1 MNKVLTVGAMVAAAL
16 GASALLVIGGD
27 RLGAVH
33 PDSQASSARSSIG
46 LPWDI
51 ALLPEGASRILGDS
65 GLVLSPDPARAST
78 LADVQRLWPIETQI
92 AIVEAPG
99 EVGALE
105 AFVDPA
111 QLGFVAGKLVV
122 STRLSTEALQAMK
135 ARAAK
140 VEFMESTTRRY
151 TLSAD
156 DLAQAL
162 KTPISAV
169 SLVPQAQLD
178 AATLTQRFGE
188 PSERLSLGQD
198 DTAVEHLLYPQ
209 RGLDIAVRHQGKEVM
224 QYVAPG
230 QFDRLRQPL
239 QAQPR
244 P

>member
-1 MNKVLTVGAMVAAAL
+1 MNKVMTIAAMVAAAL
-16 GASALLVIGGD
+16 GISVLLVIGGD

-33 PDSQASSARSSIG
+33 PDPQAPSTRSLMG
-46 LPWDI
+46 LPWEI
-51 ALLPEGASRILGDS
+51 TNLPDGASRILGAQ
-65 GLVLSPDPARAST
+65 GLVLSPDPTQAST

-99 EVGALE
+99 EAGALE

-111 QLGFVAGKLVV
+111 QLGFVTGKLVV
-122 STRLSTEALQAMK
+122 STRLSTEALQTMK
-135 ARAAK
+135 ARATK

-151 TLSAD
+151 TLSPD

-178 AATLTQRFGE
+178 TATLTQRFGE
-188 PSERLSLGQD
+188 PSQRVTLEQGGA
-198 DTAVEHLLYPQ
+198 TVEHLLYPAQ
-209 RGLDIAVRHQGKEVM
+209 GLDIAVSERGKEVM
-224 QYVAPG
+224 QYVAPA

>member
-33 PDSQASSARSSIG
+33 PDSQASSTRSHIG

-51 ALLPEGASRILGDS
+51 TTLPDGASRILGDS

-92 AIVEAPG
+92 AIVVAPG

-188 PSERLSLGQD
+188 PSERLRLGQD
-198 DTAVEHLLYPQ
+198 ATAVEHLLYPQ
-209 RGLDIAVRHQGKEVM
+209 QGLDIAVSQQGKEVM